1 MVHPWVLHNDELRR
15 ADEPVFAAG
24 QIGVLSGWGVFSTI
38 RVARGVLFEFPRH
51 YARMQRDAALM
62 HVPFPDNAEAL
73 ERSLLRLAQ
82 ANGRLDCTL
91 RVAVIRNK
99 GGLWQASSL
108 DRDYDVIAL
117 TADLHNWGRSV
128 RLAIAPH
135 GRYAQSKF
143 AAAKILSWAWNLTL
157 YEEAH
162 QRGFDE
168 VILLNERGEVSEC
181 TSANVFLVCGNTVYT
196 PALRSGCLPGVTR
209 EVILQCIEA
218 PGITIEEKDILPAE
232 LETADEVFITSTTRD
247 LLPVVEIEGMRIQ
260 HRSNVRQVLEDA
272 FGRYI
277 DDYIGARAD
286 GLRPVAG

>member
-15 ADEPVFAAG
+15 ADEPLLAAG
-24 QIGVLSGWGVFSTI
+24 QIGVLSGWGVFSTV
-38 RVARGVLFEFPRH
+38 RVARGILFEFPRH
-51 YARMQRDAALM
+51 YARMKRDAALM
-62 HVPFPDNAEAL
+62 HVPFPDDEQAL
-73 ERSLLRLAQ
+73 ERALLRVVH

-91 RVAVIRNK
+91 RVAIMRNK
-99 GGLWQASSL
+99 GGLWQAPSIE
-108 DRDYDVIAL
+108 RNYDLIAL

-143 AAAKILSWAWNLTL
+143 AAAKILSWASNLTL

-162 QRGFDE
+162 ERGFDE

-181 TSANVFLVCGNTVYT
+181 TSANIFLVCGNTVFT

-209 EVILQCIEA
+209 EVILQCIHV
-218 PGITIEEKDILPAE
+218 PGIEVREKDILPAE

-247 LLPVVEIEGMRIQ
+247 LLPVVEIEGMHIQ
-260 HRSNVRQVLEDA
+260 HRSNVRERLEDA

-277 DDYIGARAD
+277 DEYLAARAPA
-286 GLRPVAG
+286 LQV

>member
-1 MVHPWVLHNDELRR
+1 MVHPWVLHNEELRR
-15 ADEPVFAAG
+15 SDEPVLAAG
-24 QIGVLSGWGVFSTI
+24 QIGALSGWGVFSTI

-51 YARMQRDAALM
+51 YARMKRDAALM
-62 HVPFPDNAEAL
+62 HVPFPDDEGAV
-73 ERSLLRLAQ
+73 ERGLLRLVH

-91 RVAVIRNK
+91 RVAVVRNK
-99 GGLWQASSL
+99 GGLWQSASIE
-108 DRDYDVIAL
+108 RDYDVIAL

-128 RLAIAPH
+128 RLAIAPF

-162 QRGFDE
+162 ERGFDE

-181 TSANVFLVCGNTVYT
+181 TSANLFIVCGNTVFT

-209 EVILQCIEA
+209 EVILQCIRV
-218 PGITIEEKDILPAE
+218 PGIEIQEKDILPRE

-247 LLPVVEIEGMRIQ
+247 LLPVVEIEGMHIQ
-260 HRSNVRQVLEDA
+260 HHSNVRQALEDA

-277 DDYIGARAD
+277 DEYIAVRAAA
-286 GLRPVAG
+286 LPA

>member
-15 ADEPVFAAG
+15 ADEPVLAAG

-38 RVARGVLFEFPRH
+38 RVARGVLFEFLRH
-51 YARMQRDAALM
+51 YARMRRDAELM
-62 HVPFPDNAEAL
+62 HVPFPSDRDAL
-73 ERSLLRLAQ
+73 ERALLRLVQ

-91 RVAVIRNK
+91 RVAVVRNR
-99 GGLWQASSL
+99 GGFWQAASL
-108 DRDYDVIAL
+108 ERDYDVLAL
-117 TADLHNWGRSV
+117 TADIHNWGQSV

-143 AAAKILSWAWNLTL
+143 ASAKILSWAWNLTL

-162 QRGFDE
+162 HRGYDE
-168 VILLNERGEVSEC
+168 VVLLNERGEVSEC
-181 TSANVFLVCGNTVYT
+181 TSANIFIVQGNNVRT

-209 EVILQCIEA
+209 EVILQCIRV
-218 PGITIEEKDILPAE
+218 PGIHLTEADIFPPD

-247 LLPVVEIEGMRIQ
+247 LLPVVEIEGMHIH
-260 HRSNVRQVLEDA
+260 HRSNVRQILEEA

-277 DDYIGARAD
+277 DEYIGSRA
-286 GLRPVAG
+286 AAAQI